1 MKNENESLNNKLL
14 ELERNKHEKVLL
26 EQSLKEYQ
34 MQQQKTTSQLQE
46 KILQLEKAT
55 QPKEHFRISQLE
67 REIKNYKN
75 EIDNYKILLSQF
87 DFIKRENYNL
97 KSEVQK
103 KSQVKFILEL

>member
-1 MKNENESLNNKLL
+1 
-14 ELERNKHEKVLL
+14 
-26 EQSLKEYQ
+26 

-103 KSQVKFILEL
+103 KSQVKFILELQLFINFNEEKDLEIGLPEVTTEDVRNQ